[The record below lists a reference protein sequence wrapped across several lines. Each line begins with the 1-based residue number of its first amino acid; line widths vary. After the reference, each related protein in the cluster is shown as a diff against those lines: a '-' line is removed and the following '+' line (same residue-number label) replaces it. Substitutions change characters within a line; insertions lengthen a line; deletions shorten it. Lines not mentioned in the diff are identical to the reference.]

1 MGILGALFG
10 GGGPSTQ
17 EQAIASDENIF
28 AKELM
33 QDYGTLFSEQQGT
46 LQQLR
51 GAYSSIINQGP
62 NQHGFSSDVLN
73 ALHTQLLNSN
83 AAGYRNSAQ
92 AVRNFLAGQGGGA
105 SSGITSGIAAQ
116 VEGAIA
122 AEASNKLTS
131 GQTNIMLQDY
141 ATGRQNWQ
149 TALSG
154 ATSLAGLENP
164 TPTGGLAG
172 QELGAA
178 FGSAD
183 KIKKEKDAAAAAK
196 WGAITGLATTALTM
210 GAGGFAA
217 LGAGE
222 SFGEGAKDFLSG
234 MAGGTGAPPPGVSGD
249 FGGET

>member
-17 EQAIASDENIF
+17 EQAIAQDENIF

-33 QDYGTLFSEQQGT
+33 QDYGTMFSQQQDT
-46 LQQLR
+46 LHQLR
-51 GAYSSIINQGP
+51 GAYSSIIAQGP

-73 ALHTQLLNSN
+73 ALHTQLINSN

-105 SSGITSGIAAQ
+105 TSGVTSGIAAQ
-116 VEGAIA
+116 VEASIA
-122 AEASNKLTS
+122 SEASNKLAA
-131 GQTNIMLQDY
+131 GQTGITLQDY
-141 ATGRQNWQ
+141 ATGRENWK

-154 ATSLAGLENP
+154 ATSLAGLESA
-164 TPTGGLAG
+164 TPTGSLAG
-172 QELGAA
+172 SELSQA

-196 WGAITGLATTALTM
+196 WGAITGLASTALTM

-234 MAGGTGAPPPGVSGD
+234 MAGGTGSAP
-249 FGGET
+249 GE